1 MKTINKTEL
10 LLLIFTPTFVLSVL
24 YFVLGYF
31 TKIPNLLLFCI
42 IGTFT
47 MVPIELGVILY
58 ASKRETG
65 KYSFTS
71 AFTGH
76 EKMPLWKIFVIAFM
90 FFGAAGILS
99 ITVAPLENYLFS
111 GLRNSLLNHLP
122 MGFDWTNYEY
132 LKTFSK
138 PVLIAACIY
147 SFSYMP
153 HKPQGQIPIYEK
165 HY

>member
-58 ASKRETG
+58 DC
-65 KYSFTS
+65 F
-71 AFTGH
+71 
-76 EKMPLWKIFVIAFM
+76 
-90 FFGAAGILS
+90 
-99 ITVAPLENYLFS
+99 
-111 GLRNSLLNHLP
+111 
-122 MGFDWTNYEY
+122 
-132 LKTFSK
+132 
-138 PVLIAACIY
+138 LIRTL
-147 SFSYMP
+147 
-153 HKPQGQIPIYEK
+153 
-165 HY
+165 

>member
-65 KYSFTS
+65 KYS
-71 AFTGH
+71 
-76 EKMPLWKIFVIAFM
+76 V
-90 FFGAAGILS
+90 
-99 ITVAPLENYLFS
+99 
-111 GLRNSLLNHLP
+111 SL
-122 MGFDWTNYEY
+122 Y
-132 LKTFSK
+132 
-138 PVLIAACIY
+138 V
-147 SFSYMP
+147 
-153 HKPQGQIPIYEK
+153 
-165 HY
+165 